1 MRGSRIV
8 LAYAGLAM
16 LLAQGCYTQ
25 RAGRMS
31 APAIGGAVTLTDSI
45 KGLTFPK
52 SMLLI
57 DEKNLGT
64 IATSEVE
71 SMAIQRIK
79 ENGGKVVDQDMIRS
93 NLKRDQS
100 MLKKAGDNRGA
111 ASLGMQYG
119 ADVIIVGE
127 AVAKPSARRIAGSN
141 LRSYE
146 AVVTLRAIRTDNSDM
161 LASASETATIF
172 ALNDVSGSSKALK
185 NASVKSLDKLVPSMV
200 REYNSQP
207 RGSVN
212 ATPQYNVSLT
222 VGGIDQLYKVK
233 KVREKLKSLE
243 GIKSVRQKS
252 YTAGVVLFDLVT
264 EKPTEEL
271 AEDLVINAPDGM
283 RMQALD
289 IAPGKIEMRAVAPKK
304 R

>member
-1 MRGSRIV
+1 MRLSRVFALVIC
-8 LAYAGLAM
+8 LAM
-16 LLAQGCYTQ
+16 MLCQGCYTQ
-25 RAGRMS
+25 QVGMVRRPVIAGD
-31 APAIGGAVTLTDSI
+31 VVLDDSI
-45 KGLTFPK
+45 DGLTFPK
-52 SMLLI
+52 TMLLI

-79 ENGGKVVDQDMIRS
+79 EKGGKVADQDMVRS

-111 ASLGMQYG
+111 ASLGLQYG

-127 AVAKPSARRIAGSN
+127 AVAKPSARRIGDSN
-141 LRSYE
+141 LRSFE

-161 LASASETATIF
+161 LAAASETATIF
-172 ALNDVSGSSKALK
+172 ALDDVSGSSKALK
-185 NASVKSLDKLVPSMV
+185 KAASDSLKKLIPSMV
-200 REYNSQP
+200 REYNSKP
-207 RGSVN
+207 RGAVSG
-212 ATPQYNVSLT
+212 PPRYNVAIT

-233 KVREKLKSLE
+233 KVREKLKSLD
-243 GIKSVRQKS
+243 GIVSVKQKS
-252 YTAGVVLFDLVT
+252 YTAGVVLFDIVT
-264 EKPTEEL
+264 SKPTEEL
-271 AEDLVINAPDGM
+271 AEDIVIDAPEGL

-289 IAPGKIEMRAVAPKK
+289 IAPGKIELRAVAPKK